1 MAGLNVVNLR
11 ALSLSDAIQIAAV
24 FSAVVGTLVTV
35 ASRDARQ
42 DAVISELDRRFVEE
56 RELRRHAERLIW
68 NTLRGREEER

>member
-1 MAGLNVVNLR
+1 LAGLNVVNLR